1 MSVFTTVLE
10 TFFLQNICFR
20 PLENELIM
28 IKKNIYKSLPNNRL
42 CKKTDSV
49 AYSRASTHLTELKT
63 TITNHTSK
71 LCEGLHWDALIDYT
85 IIAWNYVRATPIWD
99 NNSHNSIRRQCFK
112 ILSNHCSNSL
122 KLGGLNLGTQRLQ
135 NVERTIKE
143 WAKDFEDAL
152 ACVRLVNQMFLK
164 YRTSL

>member
-1 MSVFTTVLE
+1 MTT
-10 TFFLQNICFR
+10 
-20 PLENELIM
+20 

-49 AYSRASTHLTELKT
+49 AYSRASTHLNELKT
-63 TITNHTSK
+63 AITAHSNK
-71 LCEGLHWDALIDYT
+71 LSEGLHWDALIDYT
-85 IIAWNYVRATPIWD
+85 IIAWTYVRATPIWD
-99 NNSHNSIRRQCFK
+99 NNSHNTTRKQCFT
-112 ILSNHCSNSL
+112 ILSNHCLNAL
-122 KLGGLNLGTQRLQ
+122 KLGGLKLGTQRLQ

-152 ACVRLVNQMFLK
+152 TCVSMLNKMFLK